1 MSTFN
6 IQQAQVLSEKIKH
19 LDWTIIHEQL
29 NQQGYSHIENFLS
42 DELCELIKAHYHHED
57 LYRKTVNMQRYR
69 FGEGEY
75 KYFRHPLPNLLQ
87 LLRTQFYSHLVPLA
101 NAWFANLN
109 IDRQYPASHEAF
121 LQQCQQAGQNKAT
134 VLILHYQQHGFNTL
148 HQDLYGEVYF
158 PIQMVICLN
167 QANADFKGGELVLTE
182 QIPRAQSKAM
192 VIQPNKGDVL
202 LLTTHFRPKKGTH
215 GYYRV
220 NMKHGVSQLT
230 EGERF
235 SLGIIFHDA
244 VS

>member
-1 MSTFN
+1 
-6 IQQAQVLSEKIKH
+6 
-19 LDWTIIHEQL
+19 
-29 NQQGYSHIENFLS
+29 
-42 DELCELIKAHYHHED
+42 
-57 LYRKTVNMQRYR
+57 MQRYR

-109 IDRQYPASHEAF
+109 INRQYPTSHEAF

-192 VIQPNKGDVL
+192 VIQPNKV
-202 LLTTHFRPKKGTH
+202 TF
-215 GYYRV
+215 Y
-220 NMKHGVSQLT
+220 
-230 EGERF
+230 F
-235 SLGIIFHDA
+235 
-244 VS
+244 